1 MVSQRTVNPWL
12 RHSWFESKST
22 HFTLP
27 FRKKFITKEGIII
40 IQITKNEKNFLISN
54 GVGFGENGIVI
65 RKPRHRRVYYVV
77 ENAKIKKLLADYNK
91 MILIK

>member
-1 MVSQRTVNPWL
+1 M
-12 RHSWFESKST
+12 
-22 HFTLP
+22 
-27 FRKKFITKEGIII
+27 
-40 IQITKNEKNFLISN
+40 ISN